1 MPSFLY
7 PEDTPI
13 FVWATAEGRYA
24 ALTELATAKQRVYA
38 FTTQD
43 KAKTFLRVLRSNDV
57 SVKAFDRLFYCTL
70 KEWFDWQPERN
81 LPDLLIDHDPHELC
95 NSPTLVR
102 ADFFKYNLSCVTHDS
117 VNGPTYDVRLEPRN
131 KDTRAA

>member
-1 MPSFLY
+1 MPSLSY

-13 FVWATAEGRYA
+13 FVLATAEGRYA
-24 ALTELATAKQRVYA
+24 ALTELTTTKQRVYA

-43 KAKTFLRVLRSNDV
+43 KANTFLKVLRRNDV
-57 SVKAFDRLFYCTL
+57 SVKSFDRLFYCTL

-81 LPDLLIDHDPHELC
+81 LPDLLIDNDPHELC

-102 ADFFKYNLSCVTHDS
+102 ADFSKYNLSCVTRDS
-117 VNGPTYDVRLEPRN
+117 VDGPTYEVSLEPRKKN
-131 KDTRAA
+131 NRAA